1 MQKLSTAL
9 VIGGLALMPLSAMA
23 QDLASA
29 PAATPVMRSN
39 HMVFMESDSTRV
51 PASALETVRSAAEA
65 ARQAPIRIEGRADYA
80 NAVKQELVRQ
90 GAPANAVSIRAVP
103 AQPLPKAAGD
113 GLSVTTDRGVTLTF

>member
-9 VIGGLALMPLSAMA
+9 VISGLALMTFCAMA

-29 PAATPVMRSN
+29 PTTAPIAKPD
-39 HMVFMESDSTRV
+39 HLVFLGSDASV
-51 PASALETVRSAAEA
+51 PASAMETVRSAADA

-90 GAPANAVSIRAVP
+90 GAPASSISIAPV
-103 AQPLPKAAGD
+103 ATQPLPRTGD
-113 GLSVTTDRGVTLTF
+113 GVAVAPERSVKLRF